1 MKEGAKVFVFELV
14 PALESARL
22 CLDTMPA
29 GTMAVPKELLARGRA
44 TEAVEAVEAVD
55 GGVDTLGEIVGEAKR
70 TDFGLEEGIACEGE
84 AFLANGLLRRGPE
97 PLGVKD
103 IVDYRLKRQGQLI
116 PICCTAAALMLA
128 RNVTFSRWIG
138 GSQMET

>member
-14 PALESARL
+14 PALESVRW
-22 CLDTMPA
+22 CLATMPA
-29 GTMAVPKELLARGRA
+29 GAMAVPKELLLPKELLVRGRA
-44 TEAVEAVEAVD
+44 TEAVEAMEAVEAVD
-55 GGVDTLGEIVGEAKR
+55 GGVDTLGELVGEAKR

-103 IVDYRLKRQGQLI
+103 IVDYRLKPRGQLI
-116 PICCTAAALMLA
+116 PICCNA
-128 RNVTFSRWIG
+128 VVDVG
-138 GSQMET
+138 P